1 MSTVAATEEQLMV
14 DSRRAPTGPDSM
26 NFTCESSGMV
36 IGELRGR
43 SELMLGGGDGGVES
57 EKREW

>member
-1 MSTVAATEEQLMV
+1 MV
-14 DSRRAPTGPDSM
+14 DSRRAPTVLDSM

-36 IGELRGR
+36 IGELRGKN
-43 SELMLGGGDGGVES
+43 EPMLGGGDGGVES

>member
-1 MSTVAATEEQLMV
+1 MV